1 MEYTRTVTYDDKIAG
16 RRILPF
22 PPEQPFAGCLG
33 ELQQIAPSQG
43 QKDALAE
50 IASEN
55 NVFKRA
61 GKLAHYLGGSYEPH
75 REILGIASL
84 AASSEITGLRL
95 LYAALLAIPPVN
107 TLVESL
113 AGFSSLTRVMGMI
126 SRKEQSGEQ
135 LRESEEWFKKKV
147 LMLSMSHPLPN
158 SSRTSE
164 HEPWTGWPEGV
175 RLAIADPDIRWEEAI
190 LERAKT
196 ELEATDLRVRRIVAS
211 LDFEKKERLAVYLF
225 TMAEETRWKIQALEE
240 AHKEF
245 GKATLVMQ
253 HILGERWDGI
263 MSELRNTETGSLL
276 VNLFKAQSMKT
287 HPHPQV
293 KAGTAILRA
302 LLMNPVFQRSKHAP
316 DSLSCLALFAHSAGN
331 GILELLFRKLP
342 GGKSFEAL
350 LNLPGLEIRDRSLII
365 DLRRIPTAQFV
376 DQEEA
381 PCDFDWTDIRLGKGL
396 SYKSLV
402 LSYIDNDSFLAEL
415 LNNPK
420 ATNKPGV
427 IPLIALRCRSMRVLS
442 IIANRRDLYTGHSN
456 KEVPLNLLVN
466 PARVPLM
473 SLRKFIH
480 VRYVDRMTLQR
491 MATRG
496 FAIREEIRREVQRYL
511 ASLG

>member
-22 PPEQPFAGCLG
+22 PPEKPFAGCLG

-43 QKDALAE
+43 HKDALAE

-61 GKLAHYLGGSYEPH
+61 GKLAHYLEGSHEPH

-95 LYAALLAIPPVN
+95 MYASLLAIPPVN

-113 AGFSSLTRVMGMI
+113 AGFSSLTRVMRMI

-147 LMLSMSHPLPN
+147 LMLSISHPLPN

-164 HEPWTGWPEGV
+164 HEPWTGWAEGV
-175 RLAIADPDIRWEEAI
+175 RLAIADPDMRWEEAI
-190 LERAKT
+190 LERAKI

-211 LDFEKKERLAVYLF
+211 LDPENKERLAVYLF

-245 GKATLVMQ
+245 GRATLVIQ
-253 HILGERWDGI
+253 HVLGERWDGM
-263 MSELRNTETGSLL
+263 MSQLGSTAAGSLL
-276 VNLFKAQSMKT
+276 VALFKAQSGKT
-287 HPHPQV
+287 HPHPQI
-293 KAGTAILRA
+293 KSGTAVLRA
-302 LLMNPVFQRSKHAP
+302 LMMHPLFQRSKHAP

-342 GGKSFEAL
+342 GGRSFEAL
-350 LNLPGLEIRDRSLII
+350 LNLPGLELKDRSLIVN
-365 DLRRIPTAQFV
+365 LRRIPAAQFV
-376 DQEEA
+376 DHDEA

-402 LSYIDNDSFLAEL
+402 LSYIDNDSFIAEL

-420 ATNKPGV
+420 ATSKPGV
-427 IPLIALRCRSMRVLS
+427 VPLIALRCRSMRVLS
-442 IIANRRDLYTGHSN
+442 IIANRRDLYTGHGN

-466 PARVPLM
+466 PAKVPVM

-496 FAIREEIRREVQRYL
+496 FAIREEVRREVHRYL
-511 ASLG
+511 SSLR